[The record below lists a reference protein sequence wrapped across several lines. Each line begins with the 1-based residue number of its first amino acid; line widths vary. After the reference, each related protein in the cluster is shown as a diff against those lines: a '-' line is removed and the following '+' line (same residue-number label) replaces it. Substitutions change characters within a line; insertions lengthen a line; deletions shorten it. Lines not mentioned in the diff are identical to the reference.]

1 MVIVRHQYLCI
12 EGTDRNVIQLEDID
26 LISKLENGGGI
37 TGGAAPPPILDN
49 TQVLNAGIDRS
60 RRSRLGC
67 AKVDLHVGMG
77 LKQINNNIYMHIYR
91 QFYRAV

>member
-1 MVIVRHQYLCI
+1 MVIVGHQYLCI
-12 EGTDRNVIQLEDID
+12 EGMNCGVIELEDID
-26 LISKLENGGGI
+26 LISKVENGGGI
-37 TGGAAPPPILDN
+37 TGGAVPPPILDS
-49 TQVLNAGIDRS
+49 TQVHNAGIDRS
-60 RRSRLGC
+60 RQSRLGC